1 MPRSFIEEGTP
12 DIPVLQITQE
22 TEDAQV
28 ALLKKLKAT
37 RDKSKHTAALER
49 ITNDARADAN
59 MMPALIEAAKAKAT
73 VGEMMDT
80 MKSVFGA
87 YDGGPEW

>member
-1 MPRSFIEEGTP
+1 VEL
-12 DIPVLQITQE
+12 LQISQA

-28 ALLKKLKAT
+28 ARLKKLKAT
-37 RDKSKHTAALER
+37 RDAKKHTAALDRLRE
-49 ITNDARADAN
+49 DARKGMN
-59 MMPALIEAAKAKAT
+59 VMPALIEAAEADAT

-80 MKSVFGA
+80 MRTVFGT